1 MRYVSTRR
9 GSPEVDFATAFMTG
23 LAPDGGLYIPV
34 DIPRVPDGWESWGYI
49 DAVSW
54 SLEAFGVDEPRALVA
69 EAAARFGHPDI
80 APLLEVADRH
90 IYELFWGPTLSFKDH
105 ALQVLGRL
113 LAREMGGASP
123 TVAIGATSGDTG
135 SAAIEGCRGQPN
147 LRIIVLYP
155 DGMVS
160 EFQRR
165 QMTTVA
171 DENVMA
177 VAVRGTFDDCQAMVK
192 QAFADHEGLLAV
204 NSINWARI
212 AAQVGYYLFLG
223 ARMGAEFDVVVPT
236 GNFGNAYSCWLAKQ
250 IGVPVGR
257 ITLANNANHL
267 LADVVEGNGPATTQV
282 TATLAPAMDI
292 AIPSNFER
300 FDGDPMVEFSAGWV
314 DDPEIV
320 GTIASVH
327 DQHDYTLDPH
337 TATAWK
343 VGEETRTDKP
353 QVVISTAHPA
363 KFAGA
368 VATAIGYEPELPP
381 GYESLM
387 DLPERIVTI
396 DADPSALNSLIR

>member
-1 MRYVSTRR
+1 
-9 GSPEVDFATAFMTG
+9 MTG

-34 DIPRVPDGWESWGYI
+34 DIPSVPDGWETWGYI

-54 SLEAFGVDEPRALVA
+54 SLEAFGVDEPRSLVA

-80 APLLEVADRH
+80 APVLEVGDRH
-90 IYELFWGPTLSFKDH
+90 VYELFWGPTLSFKDH

-113 LAREMGGASP
+113 LAREMGDASP
-123 TVAIGATSGDTG
+123 ALAIGATSGDTG

-147 LRIIVLYP
+147 LRIIILYP

-165 QMTTVA
+165 QMTTVP

-192 QAFADHEGLLAV
+192 QAFADHEGLVAV

-212 AAQVGYYLFLG
+212 AAQVGYYLFLS
-223 ARMGAEFDVVVPT
+223 ARMGTEFDVVVPT

-250 IGVPVGR
+250 MGVPIMR

-267 LADVVEGNGPATTQV
+267 LTDVVEGNGPATTPV
-282 TATLAPAMDI
+282 TPTLAPAMDI

-300 FDGDPMVEFSAGWV
+300 FVADPMIEFSAGWV
-314 DDPEIV
+314 TDSEILR
-320 GTIASVH
+320 TIASVY
-327 DQHDYTLDPH
+327 DQHDYLLDPH

-353 QVVISTAHPA
+353 QVVVSTAHPA
-363 KFAGA
+363 KFASAVESAIGS
-368 VATAIGYEPELPP
+368 VATPPP
-381 GYESLM
+381 GYESVM
-387 DLPERIVTI
+387 DRPERIVTI
-396 DADPSALNSLIR
+396 DADPSALTGLIR